1 MSLQRDLRCQDRF
14 DVVPPPKAHEAVEAA
29 AHEVELPVIDLVSF
43 DHLPDQAQIP
53 DLPDVPA
60 APSLPSLDL
69 DLPDAAP
76 DDIPAA
82 EVLDF
87 LFDGI

>member
-1 MSLQRDLRCQDRF
+1 MPRPF
-14 DVVPPPKAHEAVEAA
+14 DVVPPQKAHDAVQGA
-29 AHEVELPVIDLVSF
+29 AHTVELPVIDLLTF

-69 DLPDAAP
+69 NLPDVAP

-87 LFDGI
+87 LFDEI

>member
-1 MSLQRDLRCQDRF
+1 MPRPF
-14 DVVPPPKAHEAVEAA
+14 AVVPPQKAHDAVEAA
-29 AHEVELPVIDLVSF
+29 AHTVELPLIDLVSF
-43 DHLPDQAQIP
+43 DHLPDQAHIP
-53 DLPDVPA
+53 DLPVVPA

-87 LFDGI
+87 LFDGV